1 MIPKIYCEI
10 EFWNSFVSSFDEAI
24 TNSKIDPNASNKLL
38 QFWQAIYN
46 LKSDIFFKCSKEQI
60 VQKAQSVQSD
70 PKCDLCFS
78 TLWKQYAG
86 GYRKLDCVDSDAFLN
101 DANFL
106 NANYNIVYF
115 SNDTMLAS
123 SLQKYGILNVCL
135 DELGKYDYKEKY
147 IERNSA
153 DKATWKNYKEYI
165 AHPCNSIVLID
176 NYILANEQVINT
188 DFVELIQIL
197 LPLESLELPVHIFI
211 ITQEKMPLSSMFQK
225 VNACIKKYRPK
236 LKFALTIYPS
246 LDFHDRCIITNNAY
260 IWCGAGFGLFKKQGY
275 VNKPTTISRSF
286 FFYDYY
292 TQQEGSP
299 TKTAK
304 KILNHVKKISTN
316 TRGEGAKEH
325 RLLK

>member
-78 TLWKQYAG
+78 TLWKQSAG
-86 GYRKLDCVDSDAFLN
+86 GYRKLDCVDSDAFFN
-101 DANFL
+101 DANL
-106 NANYNIVYF
+106 SNANYNIVYF
-115 SNDTMLAS
+115 SNDTTLAS
-123 SLQKYGILNVCL
+123 SLQEYGILNVCL
-135 DELGKYDYKEKY
+135 DELGEYDCTNMLIK
-147 IERNSA
+147 RNSK
-153 DKATWKNYKEYI
+153 DKATWKNYKKYI

-176 NYILANEQVINT
+176 NYILADDQVINT
-188 DFVELIQIL
+188 DFMELIQIL
-197 LPLESLELPVHIFI
+197 LPSQSLAIPVHIFI
-211 ITQEKMPLSSMFQK
+211 ITQEHMSLSSMYQK
-225 VNACIKKYRPK
+225 VNDCIKQCKPQ
-236 LKFALTIYPS
+236 LEFSLTICPS
-246 LDFHDRCIITNNAY
+246 SEFHDRCIITNNAY
-260 IWCGAGFGLFKKQGY
+260 IWSGAGFGLFKKQGY
-275 VNKPTTISRSF
+275 VKKPTNISRSF

-292 TQQEGSP
+292 SQQEGSP

-304 KILNHVKKISTN
+304 EILNQVKKISTT
-316 TRGEGAKEH
+316 TRSEGAREH